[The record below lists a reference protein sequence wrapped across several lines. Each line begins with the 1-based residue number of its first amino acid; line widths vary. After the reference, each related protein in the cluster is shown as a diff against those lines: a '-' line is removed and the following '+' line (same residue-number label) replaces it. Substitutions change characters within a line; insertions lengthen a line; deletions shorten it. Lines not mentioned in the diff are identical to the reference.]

1 MNKRIGIVIL
11 AALVMSAAYLYTAD
25 LPKSSAHG
33 SERVFELRTYTTNEG
48 KLDELHMRFRNHTS
62 TLFVKHGMTL
72 IGYWTPTDGEEANNT
87 LIYLIAHPS
96 RDAAKAAWS
105 DFSKD
110 PVWREAYAASREDGP
125 LVAKVESV
133 FMQATDYS
141 PLQ

>member
-1 MNKRIGIVIL
+1 MNKRIGFVIL
-11 AALVMSAAYLYTAD
+11 AVAMASAAYVYTAE
-25 LPKSSAHG
+25 LPRTSAHG
-33 SERVFELRTYTTNEG
+33 GERVYELRTYTTNDG
-48 KLDELHMRFRNHTS
+48 KLDELHMRFRNHTN

-72 IGYWTPTDGEEANNT
+72 IGYWTPTDGDEANNT

-105 DFSKD
+105 DFGKD

-125 LVAKVESV
+125 LVKKVESV
-133 FMQATDYS
+133 FMTSTDYS

>member
-1 MNKRIGIVIL
+1 MKKRIGLVLL
-11 AALVMSAAYLYTAD
+11 AAAVAGTAYVYARD
-25 LPKSSAHG
+25 LPETSAHG
-33 SERVFELRTYTTNEG
+33 DERVYELRTYTTHEG

-72 IGYWTPTDGEEANNT
+72 IGYWTPTDGDEANNT
-87 LIYLIAHPS
+87 LVYLLAHPS

-110 PVWREAYAASREDGP
+110 PEWQKVYAESREDGP

-133 FMQATDYS
+133 FLQPTDYS